1 MRLANHAGRRESV
14 GMMMT
19 TGADVAMAAVILG
32 SISGTIITV
41 VKTFANR
48 ANTRDQLRS
57 GSSPENDLR
66 LQRLEQAI
74 DAIAVE
80 VERMSESQRFTAK
93 VLAERLPAGG
103 KALPPNQNS

>member
-1 MRLANHAGRRESV
+1 ML
-14 GMMMT
+14 MT

-41 VKTFANR
+41 AKTFANR
-48 ANTRDQLRS
+48 ANVRDQLRL
-57 GSSPENDLR
+57 GASPEADAR

-93 VLAERLPAGG
+93 VLAERLPAAG
-103 KALPPNQNS
+103 KSLPPHQNS

>member
-1 MRLANHAGRRESV
+1 MLL
-14 GMMMT
+14 T

-41 VKTFANR
+41 VKTIANR
-48 ANTRDQLRS
+48 ANARDQLRA
-57 GSSPENDLR
+57 GNAPESDLR

-93 VLAERLPAGG
+93 VLAERLPSAG
-103 KALPPNQNS
+103 KSLPPNPPG

>member
-1 MRLANHAGRRESV
+1 
-14 GMMMT
+14 MMLT

-41 VKTFANR
+41 VKTIANR
-48 ANTRDQLRS
+48 ANARDQLRS
-57 GSSPENDLR
+57 GGSPESEAR

-93 VLAERLPAGG
+93 VLAERLPAGA
-103 KALPPNQNS
+103 KSLPPQQNS

>member
-1 MRLANHAGRRESV
+1 
-14 GMMMT
+14 MMMT

-48 ANTRDQLRS
+48 ANARDQLRL
-57 GSSPENDLR
+57 GASPETDAR

-93 VLAERLPAGG
+93 VLAERLPASS
-103 KALPPNQNS
+103 KSLPPHQNS

>member
-1 MRLANHAGRRESV
+1 MIL
-14 GMMMT
+14 T
-19 TGADVAMAAVILG
+19 TGADVALAAVILG

-41 VKTFANR
+41 VKVIAGRVTA
-48 ANTRDQLRS
+48 RDQARLAA
-57 GSSPENDLR
+57 SPETDLR

-93 VLAERLPAGG
+93 VLAERLPPAG
-103 KALPPNQNS
+103 KSLPPSHTN